1 MVESP
6 RPVLSIWAHYDDDLI
21 FGCPTIDTALA
32 AGAPVTTLFLTAS
45 DAGRDADYVHGRAHG
60 LRLAYEFMHGS
71 ALTWRE
77 RSTTLDGGAMAT
89 VWEAASAPLTLMT
102 LGLPDGRPNGTGFDA
117 TGNASL
123 RQLLEGSRDEIDP
136 IGGGTALTATS
147 LTEAISDVMIGML
160 RAHPDTRLL
169 THAPRIGGPLTERDH
184 SDHWSTGAF
193 VRRAIESGAAAFAG
207 VSWRIGYP
215 SAMLPATLAGAV
227 LARKVDVFR
236 AYAAHDPVV
245 ARPDAAATL
254 ELRGFGDWLQR
265 EYELVDGV
273 AVAVR

>member
-1 MVESP
+1 MVQSP

-21 FGCPTIDTALA
+21 FGCPTIDTAVT

-45 DAGRDADYVHGRAHG
+45 DAGRDADYVRGRAHG
-60 LRLAYEFMHGS
+60 LRLAYEVMHGS

-89 VWEAASAPLTLMT
+89 VWEAASAPITLMT
-102 LGLPDGRPNGTGFDA
+102 LGLPDGRPNGTGFEA

-123 RQLLEGSRDEIDP
+123 RQLLEGGRDEIDP
-136 IGGGTALTATS
+136 IEAGTALTAGS
-147 LTEAISDVMIGML
+147 LTKAISDVMLGML
-160 RAHPDTRLL
+160 RAHPDSRLL
-169 THAPRIGGPLTERDH
+169 THAPRIGGTLTERDH

-193 VRRAIESGAAAFAG
+193 VRRAIDEAAPQVQS

-215 SAMLPATLAGAV
+215 SAALPATLSGAV

-245 ARPDAAATL
+245 ARPDAASTL

-265 EYELVDGV
+265 EYELIGAGAA
-273 AVAVR
+273 AV